1 LAKLLIVNEGSDK
14 VPPKNFPSTPTTITS
29 SLPSAVFFIHV
40 KSVISKK
47 LDTQH
52 VMVWLCPPT
61 TSAIFYISAY
71 GGGVF
76 VRLFFER

>member
-1 LAKLLIVNEGSDK
+1 MAKLLIVNEGSDK

-40 KSVISKK
+40 KSVIPKK

-52 VMVWLCPPT
+52 VIVWLCPPT
-61 TSAIFYISAY
+61 TSAFPGAIWIESCA
-71 GGGVF
+71 VK
-76 VRLFFER
+76 